1 MNSIRNFFAPT
12 GPSQGPQ
19 LPGFLGNAL
28 NWIRQFRQFAANPIG
43 AIMSMKNV
51 NVPQGFQGNPEQ
63 LARYLMNSGQMSQ
76 DQFQQL
82 AQTAN
87 QLQNMFPKV

>member
-1 MNSIRNFFAPT
+1 MNSILNLFGGGNNQSSP
-12 GPSQGPQ
+12 
-19 LPGFLGNAL
+19 LPGFLGSMM
-28 NWIRQFRQFAANPIG
+28 NWVQQFRQFASNPVG

-51 NVPQGFQGNPEQ
+51 NVPQNFNGNPEE

-76 DQFQQL
+76 EQFKQL

-87 QLQNMFPKV
+87 QIQNMIPKV